1 MKHSVRYVQ
10 LKLDIDHDDNVNPDD
25 IINECDYSFRKS
37 SSFKLPSKSPSRCP
51 SEEKR
56 GTISDTELQ
65 EISETPFI

>member
-37 SSFKLPSKSPSRCP
+37 GSFRLPMSVRVSLLP
-51 SEEKR
+51 EEKR